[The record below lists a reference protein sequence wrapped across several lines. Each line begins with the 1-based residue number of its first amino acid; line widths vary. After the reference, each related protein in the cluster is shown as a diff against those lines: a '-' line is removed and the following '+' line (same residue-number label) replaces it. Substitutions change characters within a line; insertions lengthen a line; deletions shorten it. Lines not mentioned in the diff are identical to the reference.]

1 MLRRDEK
8 VTDLHELTAAEL
20 TRLLRD
26 KKTTSADITRSFLER
41 IDSVE
46 PKVNAFITVTPELAL
61 EMAED
66 ADRRIAAGNAKPLTG
81 IPIAVKDNMCVR
93 GRKTTCGSRIL
104 ENFVPPYDA
113 TVVRLLKEEG
123 MVILGKANMDEFA
136 MGSST
141 ETSWWGATHNPWNPQ
156 MIAGGS
162 SGGSVAAVAASEAAV
177 ALGSDTGGSIR
188 LPASFCGVSG
198 MKPTYGAVSRFGLVA
213 YASSLDQI
221 GPVGRDAEDIAL
233 VLNLIC
239 DHDPQDSTSVP
250 KEHPDFTTFLDKS
263 VKDMTI
269 GVPREFFD
277 KLDNP
282 DVDRVIKDAR
292 AVFEQLG
299 ARFVD
304 LSLPHLDYG
313 IAAYYIIAPSEASSN
328 LARYDGV
335 KYGHRAAEYEGM
347 IDMYCRTRA
356 EGFGPEV
363 KRRIMLGTYAL
374 SSGYYDAYYLKAAKV
389 RTLITEDFKKAYETC
404 DAIFCPTGPSPAFK
418 IGEKIDDPI
427 QMYLTDV
434 FTIPVNMAGLPGISL
449 PGGFSS
455 QGLPIGFQL
464 IAPHF
469 EEGRLIQLSS
479 AYQKET
485 DHHLRRPTL

>member
-1 MLRRDEK
+1 MP
-8 VTDLHELTAAEL
+8 DLYELTAAEL
-20 TRLLRD
+20 AGMLRE
-26 KKTTSADITRSFLER
+26 KKTTSGEITRSLLER
-41 IDSVE
+41 IESVE
-46 PKVNAFITVTPELAL
+46 DKVKSFITVTPDLAM
-61 EMAED
+61 EMAQE
-66 ADRRIAAGNAKPLTG
+66 ADRRIAAGDARPLTG
-81 IPIAVKDNMCVR
+81 IPLAVKDNMCVK

-104 ENFVPPYDA
+104 ANFVPPYDA
-113 TVVRLLKEEG
+113 TIVRLLKDEG

-141 ETSWWGATHNPWNPQ
+141 ETSWWGPTHNPWNPE

-162 SGGSVAAVAASEAAV
+162 SGGSAAAVSAGEAIVAV
-177 ALGSDTGGSIR
+177 GSDTGGSIR
-188 LPASFCGVSG
+188 LPASFCGVTG

-221 GPVGRDAEDIAL
+221 GPFGKDARDIAL
-233 VLNLIC
+233 LLNLIC
-239 DHDPQDSTSVP
+239 GHDPQDSTSVP
-250 KEHPDFTTFLDKS
+250 MDYPDFTSFLDKPI
-263 VKDMTI
+263 KGMTI
-269 GVPREFFD
+269 GMPKEFFD
-277 KLDNP
+277 KLDNG
-282 DVDRVIKDAR
+282 DVERVIKDAK
-292 AVFEQLG
+292 AVFESLG
-299 ARFVD
+299 AHFVD

-335 KYGHRAAEYEGM
+335 KYGHRAEAYEGM

-389 RTLITEDFKKAYETC
+389 RTLITRDFKNAFETC

-449 PGGFSS
+449 PGGLSGD
-455 QGLPIGFQL
+455 GLPIGIQI

-469 EEGRLIQLSS
+469 EEGRLVQLSS
-479 AYQKET
+479 AFQKET
-485 DHHLRRPTL
+485 DHHLRRPPL

>member
-1 MLRRDEK
+1 MP
-8 VTDLHELTAAEL
+8 DLYEMSASQLAEI
-20 TRLLRD
+20 LRD
-26 KKTTSADITRSFLER
+26 KKASAVEVTRSVLAR
-41 IDSVE
+41 IESVE
-46 PKVNAFITVTPELAL
+46 EKVRAYITVTPDLAL
-61 EMAED
+61 EMAAD
-66 ADRRIAAGNAKPLTG
+66 ADRMLAAGEAQPLTG

-93 GRKTTCGSRIL
+93 GFKTTCGSRIL
-104 ENFVPPYDA
+104 HNYVPPYDA
-113 TVVRLLKEEG
+113 TVVQRIKNQG
-123 MVILGKANMDEFA
+123 MVIVGKANMDEFA

-141 ETSWWGATHNPWNPQ
+141 ETSWWGPTHNPWDFN

-162 SGGSVAAVAASEAAV
+162 SGGSVAAVAASEAVV

-188 LPASFCGVSG
+188 LPAAFCGVTG
-198 MKPTYGAVSRFGLVA
+198 IKPTYGAVSRYGLVA

-221 GPVGRDAEDIAL
+221 GPIARDATDIAL
-233 VLNLIC
+233 MLNLLC
-239 DHDPQDSTSVP
+239 GHDPLDSTSVP
-250 KEHPDFTTFLDKS
+250 REYPDFTTFMNKS
-263 VKDMTI
+263 IRGMTL
-269 GVPREFFD
+269 GMPREFFG
-277 KLDNP
+277 KLENH
-282 DVDRVIKDAR
+282 DVVRVMEEAR
-292 AVFEQLG
+292 KVLEDLG
-299 ARFVD
+299 VTFVD

-335 KYGHRAAEYEGM
+335 KYGHRAEKYDGM

-389 RTLITEDFKKAYETC
+389 RTLITEDFKRAFSRC
-404 DAIFCPTGPSPAFK
+404 DAIFCPTGPTPAFA

-434 FTIPVNMAGLPGISL
+434 FTIPVNMAGLPGMSL
-449 PGGFSS
+449 PGGFSD
-455 QGLPIGFQL
+455 QGLPVGFQL

-469 EEGRLIQLSS
+469 EEGRLVQLASEF
-479 AYQKET
+479 QNHT
-485 DHHLRRPTL
+485 DYHLKRPPL

>member
-1 MLRRDEK
+1 MP
-8 VTDLHELTAAEL
+8 DLYELTAAEL
-20 TRLLRD
+20 VRLLRE

-41 IDSVE
+41 IDSVDDTV
-46 PKVNAFITVTPELAL
+46 KAFITVTPELAV

-66 ADRRIAAGNAKPLTG
+66 ADRRIAAGDAKPLTG

-162 SGGSVAAVAASEAAV
+162 SGGSVAAVAALEAAV

-188 LPASFCGVSG
+188 LPASFCGVTG

-233 VLNLIC
+233 VLNMIC
-239 DHDPQDSTSVP
+239 GHDPQDSTSVP
-250 KEHPDFTTFLDKS
+250 TDHPDFTTFLDKS
-263 VKDMTI
+263 VKDMTL

-282 DVDRVIKDAR
+282 DVDRVIKEAR
-292 AVFEQLG
+292 AVFEKLG
-299 ARFVD
+299 AKFVD

-404 DAIFCPTGPSPAFK
+404 DAIFCPTAPSPAFK

-455 QGLPIGFQL
+455 EGLPIGIQL

-485 DHHLRRPTL
+485 DHHLKRPSL

>member
-1 MLRRDEK
+1 M
-8 VTDLHELTAAEL
+8 TDLYELTAAEL
-20 TRLLRD
+20 ARFLRQG
-26 KKTTSADITRSFLER
+26 KASSTEITRSFLDR
-41 IDSVE
+41 IEKVE
-46 PKVNAFITVTPELAL
+46 DKVKAFITVTPKLAL
-61 EMAED
+61 EMAEE
-66 ADRRIAAGNAKPLTG
+66 ADQRISSGDVKPLTG
-81 IPIAVKDNMCVR
+81 IPIAVKDNMCVK
-93 GRKTTCGSRIL
+93 GYKTTCGSRIL
-104 ENFVPPYDA
+104 ADFVPPYDA

-123 MVILGKANMDEFA
+123 MVILGKPNMDEFA

-141 ETSWWGATHNPWNPQ
+141 ETSCFGVTHNPWNPD

-162 SGGSVAAVAASEAAV
+162 SGGSVAAVAASEAPT

-188 LPASFCGVSG
+188 LPASFCGVTG
-198 MKPTYGAVSRFGLVA
+198 IKPTYGAVSRYGLVA

-221 GPVGRDAEDIAL
+221 GPVARDARDIAL

-239 DHDPQDSTSVP
+239 GHDVRDSTSVP
-250 KEHPDFTTFLDKS
+250 TEFPDFTTFLDKP
-263 VKDMTI
+263 VKGMTI
-269 GVPREFFD
+269 GMPREFFE
-277 KLDNP
+277 KLDHP
-282 DVDRVIKDAR
+282 DVARVIDDAKST
-292 AVFEQLG
+292 FERLG
-299 ARFVD
+299 VTFVD

-313 IAAYYIIAPSEASSN
+313 IAAYYVIAPSEASSN

-335 KYGHRAAEYEGM
+335 KYGHRAEQFEGM

-389 RTLITEDFKKAYETC
+389 RTLITQDFKKAFETC
-404 DAIFCPTGPSPAFK
+404 DAVFCPTGPSPAFR

-449 PGGFSS
+449 PAGFSKD
-455 QGLPIGFQL
+455 GLPIGVQL

-479 AYQKET
+479 AYQNET
-485 DHHLRRPTL
+485 DHHLKRPSL

>member
-1 MLRRDEK
+1 VPDFHEMSASQLATILREK
-8 VTDLHELTAAEL
+8 KASAVEVARSVLSRIESV
-20 TRLLRD
+20 D
-26 KKTTSADITRSFLER
+26 KQVHAYIS
-41 IDSVE
+41 
-46 PKVNAFITVTPELAL
+46 VTPDLAL
-61 EMAED
+61 KMAET
-66 ADRRIAAGNAKPLTG
+66 ADRMISAGEAKPLTG

-93 GRKTTCGSRIL
+93 GYTTTCGSKIL
-104 ENFVPPYDA
+104 RNFVPPYDA
-113 TVVRLLKEEG
+113 AVVRMIKEQG
-123 MVILGKANMDEFA
+123 MVIVGKANMDEFA

-141 ETSWWGATHNPWNPQ
+141 ETSWWGPTHNPWNFE
-156 MIAGGS
+156 MIPGGS
-162 SGGSVAAVAASEAAV
+162 SGGSAAAVAAGEAAV

-188 LPASFCGVSG
+188 LPAAFCGVTG
-198 MKPTYGAVSRFGLVA
+198 LKPTYGAVSRYGLVA

-221 GPVGRDAEDIAL
+221 GPIGRDAVDIAL
-233 VLNLIC
+233 MLNLIC
-239 DHDPQDSTSVP
+239 GHDPLDSTSVP
-250 KEHPDFTTFLDKS
+250 QEYPDFTSFLDRPIS
-263 VKDMTI
+263 GMTI
-269 GVPREFFD
+269 GMPREFFD
-277 KLDNP
+277 KLENR
-282 DVDRVIKDAR
+282 DVARVMDQAR
-292 AVFEQLG
+292 QIFERRG

-335 KYGHRAAEYEGM
+335 KYGHRAEVYDG
-347 IDMYCRTRA
+347 IVDMYCRTRA

-389 RTLITEDFKKAYETC
+389 RTLITGDFGKAFETC
-404 DAIFCPTGPSPAFK
+404 DAIYSPTGPTPAFA

-449 PGGFSS
+449 PGGFSDH
-455 QGLPIGFQL
+455 GLPIGFQL

-469 EEGRLIQLSS
+469 EEGRLVQLASE
-479 AYQKET
+479 YQKQT
-485 DHHLRRPTL
+485 DHHLKRPPL